1 MLSVSKV
8 FMTMYHLMMLVC
20 HLFLRILSGKMTGKK
35 SRMILYPIRVELNEN
50 YSIYSRVLRG

>member
-1 MLSVSKV
+1 
-8 FMTMYHLMMLVC
+8 MTMYHLMMIVC

-35 SRMILYPIRVELNEN
+35 SRMILYSIRVELNEN